1 MSRLVVVDGSNIAT
15 EGRTMPSLRQLNEAV
30 LAFMEENPGDKIS
43 VVVDATF
50 GHRIDPKEVDDFNE
64 AVENNEIVAPP
75 AGAVGRGDGFVLA
88 IADKKNAT
96 ILSNDSYQEFH
107 GQYDWLFDE
116 GRLIGG
122 KPVPN
127 IGWVFINRVP
137 VRGPKS
143 RQAVKDAKRKRGD
156 ARPTK
161 ASKEANQPMPVPK
174 APPPGA
180 KLADRN
186 GGGRRRG
193 RGGDKEATP
202 ALVPSAG
209 AASAPTPAQH
219 TNDLLSFLGFVE
231 HHPVGSVVSGTVT
244 SYSSHGAY
252 VSIGDVS
259 GYVPMRLMSNPAPRS
274 ARDVIGLGETV
285 ELVVAGFNP
294 GRRGIDLGL
303 PGMVAGTEAAAA
315 KTGGRKK
322 ADKTERATKSAKSS
336 RPAKTSKSA
345 KPVKTAAT
353 DAEAAPSS
361 SRKAA
366 AKTPAA
372 ANPEPAAKKAA
383 AKKAEPA
390 TKKSA
395 AKKAAAKATTSAA
408 KVPATKAAA
417 TKKAATSATKPASP
431 AKKAPAATKA
441 AAPKKTAAAGKKA
454 TTPAKASV
462 AKKAA
467 PKKAAAPSKKA
478 PAAKTPTAKAPATK
492 APATKAAAPAKKAA
506 AKKAAPA
513 ARRARG

>member
-15 EGRTMPSLRQLNEAV
+15 EGRTMPSLKQLNEAV
-30 LAFMEENPGDKIS
+30 LSFMEENPGDKIS

-50 GHRIDPKEVDDFNE
+50 GHRIDPKEVDEFNE

-156 ARPTK
+156 SRPTK

-180 KLADRN
+180 TLGDRK
-186 GGGRRRG
+186 GGRRRG
-193 RGGDKEATP
+193 RGGDKETTP
-202 ALVPSAG
+202 ALVPSAPAG
-209 AASAPTPAQH
+209 AAPAQQ

-231 HHPVGSVVSGTVT
+231 HHPVGSSVSGTVV

-252 VSIGDVS
+252 VTVGDVY
-259 GYVPMRLMSNPAPRS
+259 GYVPMRLMSDPPPRS
-274 ARDVIGLGETV
+274 AREMIGMGETV
-285 ELVVAGFNP
+285 DLVVAGFNP
-294 GRRGIDLGL
+294 GRRGIDLAM
-303 PGMVAGTEAAAA
+303 PAMAGAPAAAPTSGA
-315 KTGGRKK
+315 SKRGGAKK
-322 ADKTERATKSAKSS
+322 AAGDTAAPAKKTTAKKATAKKGASKAPTATKAVVAK
-336 RPAKTSKSA
+336 
-345 KPVKTAAT
+345 KTAAKKT
-353 DAEAAPSS
+353 AAKKDAAPAT
-361 SRKAA
+361 KV
-366 AKTPAA
+366 
-372 ANPEPAAKKAA
+372 AAKKAA
-383 AKKAEPA
+383 APAKATVAKKAAPA
-390 TKKSA
+390 KKA
-395 AKKAAAKATTSAA
+395 AAPAKKAPAKKAAAK
-408 KVPATKAAA
+408 
-417 TKKAATSATKPASP
+417 
-431 AKKAPAATKA
+431 
-441 AAPKKTAAAGKKA
+441 TA
-454 TTPAKASV
+454 TPA
-462 AKKAA
+462 
-467 PKKAAAPSKKA
+467 KKAAAPAKKA
-478 PAAKTPTAKAPATK
+478 AAPAK
-492 APATKAAAPAKKAA
+492 KAAAPAKKAA

-513 ARRARG
+513 ARRGRN

>member
-88 IADKKNAT
+88 IADKKSAT

-180 KLADRN
+180 TLADRKG

-193 RGGDKEATP
+193 RGGDKEAVP
-202 ALVPSAG
+202 ALVPSATAG
-209 AASAPTPAQH
+209 HAPTAPQH

-274 ARDVIGLGETV
+274 ARDMIGLGETV
-285 ELVVAGFNP
+285 DLVVAGFNP

-303 PGMVAGTEAAAA
+303 PGMVAGAEAAPA
-315 KTGGRKK
+315 KASGRKK
-322 ADKTERATKSAKSS
+322 ADKPAKPAASQRSSKADQADQAEKPSKSQKPSKSGKAVEPGKDAPAPKKSAVKKAAGKKAG
-336 RPAKTSKSA
+336 PATEKVA
-345 KPVKTAAT
+345 AKTAA
-353 DAEAAPSS
+353 AP
-361 SRKAA
+361 
-366 AKTPAA
+366 
-372 ANPEPAAKKAA
+372 AKKAA
-383 AKKAEPA
+383 V
-390 TKKSA
+390 
-395 AKKAAAKATTSAA
+395 AKKAATPKKAAA
-408 KVPATKAAA
+408 PVKKAAA
-417 TKKAATSATKPASP
+417 TKAPAAKAP
-431 AKKAPAATKA
+431 AKKT
-441 AAPKKTAAAGKKA
+441 
-454 TTPAKASV
+454 
-462 AKKAA
+462 AA
-467 PKKAAAPSKKA
+467 PKKAAAPVKKAAATKA
-478 PAAKTPTAKAPATK
+478 PAAKAPAKKAAATK
-492 APATKAAAPAKKAA
+492 APATKAATPKKAAATAKKAA

>member
-30 LAFMEENPGDKIS
+30 LAFMEENPADKIS

-88 IADKKNAT
+88 IAHKKNAT

-127 IGWVFINRVP
+127 IGWVFILRVP

-143 RQAVKDAKRKRGD
+143 RQSVKDAKHKRGD

-180 KLADRN
+180 KLADRKS

-193 RGGDKEATP
+193 RGDKEATP

-209 AASAPTPAQH
+209 AANTSTAAQH

-259 GYVPMRLMSNPAPRS
+259 GYVPMRLMSNPLPRS

-285 ELVVAGFNP
+285 DLVVAGFNP

-303 PGMVAGTEAAAA
+303 PGMVDGSEPVAA
-315 KTGGRKK
+315 KPAGRKK
-322 ADKTERATKSAKSS
+322 VE
-336 RPAKTSKSA
+336 KSA
-345 KPVKTAAT
+345 KPSTAT
-353 DAEAAPSS
+353 
-361 SRKAA
+361 KAA
-366 AKTPAA
+366 KKPAKQSTATKAAKPEKAPATKTVGSDKDVATPKKGT
-372 ANPEPAAKKAA
+372 AKKAA
-383 AKKAEPA
+383 AAATAAAPA
-390 TKKSA
+390 SKHVASRKPAATQAVPSA
-395 AKKAAAKATTSAA
+395 PKTPAKKAAA
-408 KVPATKAAA
+408 PAR
-417 TKKAATSATKPASP
+417 KAATP
-431 AKKAPAATKA
+431 AKKAVAPA
-441 AAPKKTAAAGKKA
+441 KKTAV
-454 TTPAKASV
+454 P
-462 AKKAA
+462 
-467 PKKAAAPSKKA
+467 
-478 PAAKTPTAKAPATK
+478 K
-492 APATKAAAPAKKAA
+492 APATKAASPAKKAA
-506 AKKAAPA
+506 AAKKPAAKQPAAKKTAPA
-513 ARRARG
+513 ARRSRS